1 MALVRII
8 NQSFLWSQK
17 AWRFAFNVRL
27 SQTNAS
33 TTSLAEAEQLEKSA
47 DADTESHGVVKHYT
61 PLPKQV
67 WVKSLESGDKLALME
82 LDHFVFGTRPR
93 VDILHRV
100 VVWQRARM
108 RAGTAKVKDR
118 SEVSGG
124 GRKPWRQKGSGQA
137 RQGSRRAPHWRGGG
151 RVHGPRGP
159 VSYDYSLPSNVRSLG
174 LRAALSIKYAQGD
187 LHIVDS
193 LELSSSKTTHLLSIL
208 DKHKWQSV
216 LFVDGGDV
224 DVNMCKASSNV
235 TKVDALPSRGLN
247 VYSILLRDSL
257 VLSVGA
263 VRMLEERLKE
273 KAADT

>member
-8 NQSFLWSQK
+8 NQSLLWRQQS
-17 AWRFAFNVRL
+17 WRFAFCVRL
-27 SQTNAS
+27 SHKNAS
-33 TTSLAEAEQLEKSA
+33 ATSGAEVEQSKEKC
-47 DADTESHGVVKHYT
+47 ADTHGVIKHFT

-67 WVKSLESGDKLALME
+67 WVRSLESADKLALMD

-93 VDILHRV
+93 VDIVHRV
-100 VVWQRARM
+100 MVWQRAKI

-124 GRKPWRQKGSGQA
+124 GRKPWRQKGTGAA

-159 VSYDYSLPSNVRSLG
+159 VSYDYNLPKQVRSLG

-187 LHIVDS
+187 LHVVDS
-193 LELSSSKTTHLLSIL
+193 LELGSPKTTELLTVL
-208 DKHKWQSV
+208 DKHKWKSV

-235 TKVDALPSRGLN
+235 PKVDVLPSRGLN

-263 VRMLEERLKE
+263 VRMLEDRLKE
-273 KAADT
+273 KVVVE